1 MHLLMDFIEFEM
13 IWFVDVDECSTTN
26 GGCAQ
31 TCVNTD
37 GSHYC
42 TCNEGFELNADKRR
56 CDGKWMFEEKN
67 SGSQKFG
74 SLISLLVP
82 RRLIS
87 CIFLTI
93 KRPF

>member
-1 MHLLMDFIEFEM
+1 MHFILKFKEFEM
-13 IWFVDVDECSTTN
+13 IWFCFVDVDECSTTN

-67 SGSQKFG
+67 SRFTGIWFIWKFIG
-74 SLISLLVP
+74 
-82 RRLIS
+82 
-87 CIFLTI
+87 T
-93 KRPF
+93 KKAY